1 MQVVILAGG
10 KGTRIKE
17 LSKIVPK
24 PMIKILNKP
33 LLLHIMNHYIRY
45 GFKDFIIAA
54 GYKKEVIQ
62 KYFNSLKLKNN
73 SFFYKIDKKKCKLR
87 IVDTGKHTLTGGRL
101 KRVKKYLDI
110 GNDFMFTYGDGV
122 SNVNLKRLI
131 TDHKKKKKL
140 ITVTAVRPPARFG
153 EIVIKDNL
161 VKSFKEKPQV
171 QRGWINGGFFAA
183 KFEFLNFIKNDQ
195 EILEKRP
202 LEKACKKKQ
211 LNAFKHTGFWKCMDT
226 MRDREVLIKIFK
238 NKIYG
243 KR

>member
-101 KRVKKYLDI
+101 NRVKKYLDI

-122 SNVNLKRLI
+122 SKV
-131 TDHKKKKKL
+131 
-140 ITVTAVRPPARFG
+140 
-153 EIVIKDNL
+153 
-161 VKSFKEKPQV
+161 
-171 QRGWINGGFFAA
+171 
-183 KFEFLNFIKNDQ
+183 
-195 EILEKRP
+195 
-202 LEKACKKKQ
+202 KQ
-211 LNAFKHTGFWKCMDT
+211 LSTFKHEGFWQCMDT
-226 MRDREVLIKIFK
+226 KRDKI
-238 NKIYG
+238 NLEKIY
-243 KR
+243 KSKMYF

>member
-87 IVDTGKHTLTGGRL
+87 IVDTGKHTLT
-101 KRVKKYLDI
+101 
-110 GNDFMFTYGDGV
+110 
-122 SNVNLKRLI
+122 NVYVLFS
-131 TDHKKKKKL
+131 KL
-140 ITVTAVRPPARFG
+140 SQQPLNSIPETSAFNRS
-153 EIVIKDNL
+153 IK
-161 VKSFKEKPQV
+161 
-171 QRGWINGGFFAA
+171 
-183 KFEFLNFIKNDQ
+183 
-195 EILEKRP
+195 
-202 LEKACKKKQ
+202 
-211 LNAFKHTGFWKCMDT
+211 
-226 MRDREVLIKIFK
+226 
-238 NKIYG
+238 
-243 KR
+243 